1 MAEAYALIEE
11 RLHLSV
17 EEQYSLE
24 NQIME
29 LKVCDAFSDKVCNF
43 KKICNM
49 LMTMQAEV
57 RKRERDLNALKQECS
72 DLQYQVMI
80 FLEVISIYVLPD
92 SKKDVVFHFPVIGN
106 FHLNSKNFTMMHLYF
121 LLFQLEYQERL

>member
-29 LKVCDAFSDKVCNF
+29 LKVCDAFTDKVYDF
-43 KKICNM
+43 KETYNILWPCRQKY
-49 LMTMQAEV
+49 
-57 RKRERDLNALKQECS
+57 ERGN
-72 DLQYQVMI
+72 
-80 FLEVISIYVLPD
+80 VI
-92 SKKDVVFHFPVIGN
+92 
-106 FHLNSKNFTMMHLYF
+106 
-121 LLFQLEYQERL
+121 